1 MPRTKSFDE
10 VETLD
15 KAKDVF
21 WQKGYNGTPPQ
32 DILEGTGLSR
42 SSLYD
47 TYGDK
52 RTLFIKALHRY
63 RESETAAAI
72 QYLDGAVD
80 PALAIRRIFQAAYE
94 AFMTDQPRK
103 GCLMVNTLNE
113 VASHDEE
120 VEEIVRENRQA
131 LENAYAR
138 AIRRGQ
144 QQGLI
149 GGDHQPRALAR
160 YLVNSLWGL
169 TTNLKL
175 GLDKKAAAD
184 IVRITLSVL

>member
-15 KAKDVF
+15 KAKEVF
-21 WQKGYNGTPPQ
+21 WQNGYNGTPPQ

-52 RTLFIKALHRY
+52 RTLFIKALIRY
-63 RESETAAAI
+63 RQSETEAAI
-72 QYLDGAVD
+72 EYLDTAAD
-80 PALAIRRIFQAAYE
+80 PALAIRRIFHSAY
-94 AFMTDQPRK
+94 AYFSTQQPRK

-113 VASHDEE
+113 VAPHDEE
-120 VEEIVRENRQA
+120 VEDIVLENRQA
-131 LENAYAR
+131 LEDAYAR
-138 AIRRGQ
+138 AIKRGQ
-144 QQGLI
+144 QRGLI
-149 GGDHQPRALAR
+149 AKDHQPRALAR
-160 YLVNSLWGL
+160 YLLNSLWGL

-175 GLDKKAAAD
+175 GLDKKAADD

>member
-1 MPRTKSFDE
+1 MPRTKSFNE
-10 VETLD
+10 EETLD
-15 KAKDVF
+15 KAKEVF

-32 DILEGTGLSR
+32 DILEHTGLSR

-52 RTLFIKALHRY
+52 RTLFIKTLHRY
-63 RESETAAAI
+63 RQCETAAAI
-72 QYLDGAVD
+72 RYLDEAAD
-80 PALAIRRIFQAAYE
+80 PAQAIRRMFQATYE
-94 AFMTDQPRK
+94 AFMTEQPRK

-113 VASHDEE
+113 MASHDEE
-120 VEEIVRENRQA
+120 VEEIIRENRQA
-131 LENAYAR
+131 LEEAYAR

-144 QQGLI
+144 QQGRI
-149 GGDHQPRALAR
+149 EKTHQPRVLAR

-169 TTNLKL
+169 TTNIKL
-175 GLDKKAAAD
+175 GLGKKAADD